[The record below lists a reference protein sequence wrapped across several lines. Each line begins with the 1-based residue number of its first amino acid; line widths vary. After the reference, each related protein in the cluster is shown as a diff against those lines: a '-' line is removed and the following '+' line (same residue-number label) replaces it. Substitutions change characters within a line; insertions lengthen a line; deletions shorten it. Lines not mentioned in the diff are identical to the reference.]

1 MAVRL
6 RLTRTGKK
14 KQPQYRIVAADAHTP
29 RDGRFLEILGWYQP
43 RTEPSTFAIDLDK
56 VDVWLAK
63 GARPSE
69 RVAKLI
75 ELARARATA

>member
-14 KQPQYRIVAADAHTP
+14 KQPQYRIVAADARTP
-29 RDGRFLEILGWYQP
+29 RDGRFIEVLGWYRPQP
-43 RTEPSTFAIDLDK
+43 DLQFKLDLEK
-56 VDVWLAK
+56 VDRWLSK
-63 GARPSE
+63 GATPSD

-75 ELARARATA
+75 ELQRGQQVR